1 MPASPASTPMSA
13 KMPLNAL
20 TSDTLIVLS
29 SMVALT
35 VWEALPSSPRLTKI
49 PPRAPLMLL
58 WSIWTVMVPGEID
71 EAVIP

>member
-1 MPASPASTPMSA
+1 MSA

-35 VWEALPSSPRLTKI
+35 VWEAFVSSPRLTKM
-49 PPRAPLMLL
+49 PPSAPLRLL

-71 EAVIP
+71 EALMS